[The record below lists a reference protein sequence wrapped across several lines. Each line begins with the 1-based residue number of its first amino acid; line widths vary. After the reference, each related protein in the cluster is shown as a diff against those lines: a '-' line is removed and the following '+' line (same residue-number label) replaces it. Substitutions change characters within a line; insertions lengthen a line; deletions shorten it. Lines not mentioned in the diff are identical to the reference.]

1 MSQLRTSRLDVP
13 PVYLLVSLAAMAVFH
28 VALPIARPLGEP
40 YRYAGVVLM
49 ALGIALILW
58 AALLFRRA
66 GTGIVPF
73 SEATALVSAGPY
85 RFTRNPMYLGMVA
98 ILLGAALMLG
108 SLTPFI
114 VIPAFMALV
123 AERFILPEERM
134 LEVAFG
140 DAYLRYKA
148 SVRRWL

>member
-1 MSQLRTSRLDVP
+1 MTHLRKSRLDVP
-13 PVYLLVSLAAMAVFH
+13 PVYLLLSLAAMALFH
-28 VALPIARPLGEP
+28 VALPIARPIEEP
-40 YRYAGVVLM
+40 YRYAGAVIM

-58 AALLFRRA
+58 AALLFGRA

-73 SEATALVSAGPY
+73 SEATALVVAGPY
-85 RFTRNPMYLGMVA
+85 RFTRNPMYLGMAA
-98 ILLGAALMLG
+98 ILLGAGLLLG

-134 LEVAFG
+134 LEVVFG
-140 DAYLRYKA
+140 EAYLRYRA